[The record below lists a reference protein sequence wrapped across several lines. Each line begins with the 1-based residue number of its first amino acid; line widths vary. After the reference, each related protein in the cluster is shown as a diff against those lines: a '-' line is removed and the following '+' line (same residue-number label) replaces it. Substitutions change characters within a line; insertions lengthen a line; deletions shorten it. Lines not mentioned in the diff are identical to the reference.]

1 MLSHSPFKRNII
13 WTIYKPEKIAKEN
26 LNLFPPNRL
35 FSVGQKGGRYIMY
48 GDTNCTGTH
57 CPGWVWGRVEGSQA
71 QQTGT
76 TRLPRLLYFLVGTAR
91 KITEIMTT
99 AKFDDILMGILQHCE
114 QVEPFLDAI
123 FSFLARRTDFFQVMH
138 DRSDKMGFPPG
149 VAEKI
154 VLKVDLKIKL
164 NTIACTWL
172 IKL

>member
-1 MLSHSPFKRNII
+1 
-13 WTIYKPEKIAKEN
+13 
-26 LNLFPPNRL
+26 
-35 FSVGQKGGRYIMY
+35 
-48 GDTNCTGTH
+48 
-57 CPGWVWGRVEGSQA
+57 
-71 QQTGT
+71 
-76 TRLPRLLYFLVGTAR
+76 
-91 KITEIMTT
+91 MTT

-164 NTIACTWL
+164 NTIACT
-172 IKL
+172 